1 MDDTRVPISDVINAA
16 PLSALQ
22 IRVLLLCCILV
33 VLDGFDAAVIGYIAP
48 TLTKAWHISPQALA
62 PVFAAGLFGMFAGA
76 TGLGIVADR
85 YGRKIVLILSLM
97 IVAAGTLGT
106 VLTDTVMEMTALRFI
121 TGIGMGAILPNSITL
136 AAEYSPARRKIVL
149 VTLSYSGFTLGLAA
163 GGWIAGII
171 LPAFGWHGLL
181 LTGGIAPLLL
191 IPIAI
196 VWLPESLCFMAG
208 RDRYRR
214 QLNHLVSKITDVK
227 NDAVCYSN
235 NETVGISSPVG
246 ALFHKEIVRVTL
258 VLWCAFFA
266 FMFVFYLLTSWLPM
280 ILSKSGYPLTEM
292 SHIAAMLPLGGV
304 IGGIVMATLLDRL
317 SSLHVLTVASVIAA
331 ITLTVTGAQLQHP
344 QLLLAAIF
352 ILGFTLTG
360 TMNNLSVLAS
370 TFYPTHA
377 RATGVSWALSAGRA
391 GSICGSLSG
400 GLLFSQAQT
409 LSDVFI
415 WLACPIAVA
424 CVALELAGSRKRN
437 QAE

>member
-106 VLTDTVMEMTALRFI
+106 VLTDTVMEMTVLRFI

-171 LPAFGWHGLL
+171 LPAFG
-181 LTGGIAPLLL
+181 
-191 IPIAI
+191 
-196 VWLPESLCFMAG
+196 
-208 RDRYRR
+208 
-214 QLNHLVSKITDVK
+214 
-227 NDAVCYSN
+227 
-235 NETVGISSPVG
+235 
-246 ALFHKEIVRVTL
+246 
-258 VLWCAFFA
+258 
-266 FMFVFYLLTSWLPM
+266 
-280 ILSKSGYPLTEM
+280 
-292 SHIAAMLPLGGV
+292 
-304 IGGIVMATLLDRL
+304 
-317 SSLHVLTVASVIAA
+317 
-331 ITLTVTGAQLQHP
+331 
-344 QLLLAAIF
+344 
-352 ILGFTLTG
+352 
-360 TMNNLSVLAS
+360 
-370 TFYPTHA
+370 
-377 RATGVSWALSAGRA
+377 
-391 GSICGSLSG
+391 
-400 GLLFSQAQT
+400 
-409 LSDVFI
+409 
-415 WLACPIAVA
+415 
-424 CVALELAGSRKRN
+424 
-437 QAE
+437 